1 MSAINDS
8 LPASDFAPRAAL
20 RNLPGETLHDQ
31 DFAAFISYSK
41 HADIAT
47 HLTKMGQHTALKSMK
62 ASGNASGDVSDYM
75 TCDA

>member
-20 RNLPGETLHDQ
+20 RNLPGETPHDQ
-31 DFAAFISYSK
+31 DFAAF
-41 HADIAT
+41 AT

-62 ASGNASGDVSDYM
+62 ASGNVSGDVSDYM